1 MQLVFQIETIKHSM
15 LSLRALSRIELFKHQ
30 GRVDMEK
37 QSTFKTSIDQLA
49 KKIIGSR
56 TFANGNVEVIPF
68 FFVSDRASLFNLRN
82 RDAEIFFNF

>member
-1 MQLVFQIETIKHSM
+1 
-15 LSLRALSRIELFKHQ
+15 
-30 GRVDMEK
+30 MEK